1 MKRENTHEVSC
12 FFRIL
17 EAKCDIKSRSSIS
30 CHQNKSVVQV
40 RYLVVSK
47 RHPIYLFFYY
57 NFLSPSPITPSQDG
71 SLAWK
76 RR

>member
-47 RHPIYLFFYY
+47 RHPIYLFF
-57 NFLSPSPITPSQDG
+57 L
-71 SLAWK
+71 L
-76 RR
+76 